1 MLDRA
6 GDRVGL
12 AVGSLNSK
20 TLERGVVAAPGAVR
34 PVMAAIAVVI
44 KVRRGGNILCDDPI
58 RTTRGSFLMIR
69 TMGLRLLMGR
79 SDSVTN
85 HNL

>member
-20 TLERGVVAAPGAVR
+20 TLERGVVAAPGSVR

-44 KVRRGGNILCDDPI
+44 KVRSGGI
-58 RTTRGSFLMIR
+58 SSAMIQSEPPEVPS
-69 TMGLRLLMGR
+69 L
-79 SDSVTN
+79 
-85 HNL
+85 